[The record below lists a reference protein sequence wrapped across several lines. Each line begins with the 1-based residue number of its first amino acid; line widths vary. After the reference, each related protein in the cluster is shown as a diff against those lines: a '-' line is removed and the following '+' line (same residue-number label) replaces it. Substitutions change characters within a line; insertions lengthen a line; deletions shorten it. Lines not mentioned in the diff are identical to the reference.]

1 MLCYLPSSR
10 SLQLSL
16 GNFSSTVLNG
26 LWCTEANIT
35 HLSHAGNRSLQQA
48 GLNLIRHMLQKA
60 AMARAVP
67 KALAAKADLLAAE
80 KKVGATFCH
89 YLSFALSI

>member
-10 SLQLSL
+10 SLQFSL
-16 GNFSSTVLNG
+16 GNFSSTVLNR
-26 LWCTEANIT
+26 LWCTEVNIR

-48 GLNLIRHMLQKA
+48 GLNLIRHMLQKV

-80 KKVGATFCH
+80 KKVGAAFCH
-89 YLSFALSI
+89 YLSFAPSI

>member
-1 MLCYLPSSR
+1 MLSYLPLSR

-16 GNFSSTVLNG
+16 GKFSSTVLNG

-35 HLSHAGNRSLQQA
+35 HVSHAGNRSHQQA
-48 GLNLIRHMLQKA
+48 GLNVIRHMLQKA
-60 AMARAVP
+60 AVARAVP

-80 KKVGATFCH
+80 KKVGAAFGY
-89 YLSFALSI
+89 YLSFAPSI

>member
-1 MLCYLPSSR
+1 MLSYLPLSR
-10 SLQLSL
+10 SLQLSF
-16 GNFSSTVLNG
+16 GKFSSTVLNG

-35 HLSHAGNRSLQQA
+35 HVSHAGNRSHQQA
-48 GLNLIRHMLQKA
+48 GLNVIRHMLQKA

-80 KKVGATFCH
+80 KKVGAAFCY
-89 YLSFALSI
+89 YLAFAASI

>member
-1 MLCYLPSSR
+1 M
-10 SLQLSL
+10 
-16 GNFSSTVLNG
+16 
-26 LWCTEANIT
+26 ANIP
-35 HLSHAGNRSLQQA
+35 HVSYAGNRSLQQG
-48 GLNLIRHMLQKA
+48 GLNLIRQMLQKA
-60 AMARAVP
+60 AIARAVP